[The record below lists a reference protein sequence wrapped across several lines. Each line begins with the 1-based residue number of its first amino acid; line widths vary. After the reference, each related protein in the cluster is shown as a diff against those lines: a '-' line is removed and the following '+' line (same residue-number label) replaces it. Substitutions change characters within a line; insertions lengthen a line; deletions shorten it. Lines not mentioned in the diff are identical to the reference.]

1 MTPVVVQPLRVL
13 TWSQTQSRAGEWST
27 MTAAVG
33 HSSTRSATHA
43 AADQEVPS
51 VARAATWA
59 LGSCLAL
66 ALALFAAASFAGTP
80 LDVVRAD
87 GRTVVVSASN
97 VAVSVMLAV
106 GLGTVLLAA
115 VGRRS
120 RRAWLAV
127 AAAGPVVALAS
138 LAAPLTSEAA
148 PVTTVLLVAMHL
160 VCGLAWA
167 TVLVAL
173 LRRG

>member
-1 MTPVVVQPLRVL
+1 MAT
-13 TWSQTQSRAGEWST
+13 T
-27 MTAAVG
+27 VG
-33 HSSTRSATHA
+33 HSSTRTAAHA
-43 AADQEVPS
+43 ATDQETPS

-66 ALALFAAASFAGTP
+66 ALGLLAAASFAGTP

-87 GRTVVVSASN
+87 GREVRVSASN
-97 VAVSVMLAV
+97 VGVSVMLAV
-106 GLGTVLLAA
+106 GIGTLLLAA
-115 VGRRS
+115 VGTRS

-127 AAAGPVVALAS
+127 AAAGPVVAVAS

-148 PVTTVLLVAMHL
+148 TVTTVLLVVMHL

-167 TVLVAL
+167 TVLVSL
-173 LRRG
+173 LRRADA

>member
-1 MTPVVVQPLRVL
+1 MT
-13 TWSQTQSRAGEWST
+13 TT
-27 MTAAVG
+27 VG
-33 HSSTRSATHA
+33 HSSTRTAAHA
-43 AADQEVPS
+43 AVDQETPS

-66 ALALFAAASFAGTP
+66 TMALFAAAAFAGTP

-87 GRTVVVSASN
+87 GRETTVSASTVVVS
-97 VAVSVMLAV
+97 VMIAV
-106 GLGTVLLAA
+106 GIGTLLLAA
-115 VGRRS
+115 VGKRS

-148 PVTTVLLVAMHL
+148 SVTTVLLVAMHL

-173 LRRG
+173 LRRS